1 MPGRVDELAAAF
13 ANYAQVRGGESGL
26 QGRAQPLQE
35 MVLAGRPFRG
45 DDRIHGRVAQQ
56 SLLAR
61 CPRLPEASEHT
72 LKARSQALDR
82 PAGPLVSGVC
92 LEIHSR
98 DAQPLEG
105 VAEQE
110 KLRLDVDAASLR
122 RGGEPGEAD
131 LDREGSCAAGE
142 RPEVEVRGTSD

>member
-35 MVLAGRPFRG
+35 MVLAGRPCRG

-110 KLRLDVDAASLR
+110 KLRLDVVSR
-122 RGGEPGEAD
+122 CGEFV
-131 LDREGSCAAGE
+131 SMVAGQPFQAHE
-142 RPEVEVRGTSD
+142 SAVKCRNVEMQAHRSS